1 MGTGDAVNVELGQI
15 SVGSPAFNT
24 SNHTG
29 KKIEKIRALTGIHI
43 AAVTGGTTSG
53 GLTGG
58 ESAFGLTLA
67 LTNEGDDLILA
78 GIINRGQFQIVRTT
92 GVEDNSSQEI
102 EETQCGQPPSN

>member
-1 MGTGDAVNVELGQI
+1 MPVDKKFAVNGALAKGDKIDIIETPDGC
-15 SVGSPAFNT
+15 AF
-24 SNHTG
+24 
-29 KKIEKIRALTGIHI
+29 RALTGIEI